1 MGEYLIIY
9 RYLSRQLFTST
20 ITVAFVLSII
30 LISGRFIKYL
40 AEAASGKLLGDTL
53 VMIMAFRL
61 PGFLELIL
69 PLSLFLGILLAYG
82 QLYLNEEMTVLQ
94 ACGISQQR
102 IIGFTLVPALSMALV
117 VGSFS
122 LYLSPLGNSKV
133 ESLFAEMKLR
143 SEFETLSPG
152 RFHGGGSGTDDVI
165 YVQNLSKDKT
175 RMENIFI
182 YQGEKV
188 SQSKTGEVRR
198 NKVVM
203 VSKSGY
209 RRLDKSTGEQYLELE
224 KGNRYL
230 GEPGFADYQVISFD
244 KYTYKLQDAS
254 GEIKPHKVK
263 SLSTLSLIN
272 SQSLIEKAELQW
284 RLSLPLL
291 VLIVSLLAVPL
302 SKVTPR
308 QGRFSKLLPS
318 ILLYL
323 IYVVLL
329 IAAQKSVGNGN
340 MPAWLGLWL
349 VHGVFFVTAVALSSW
364 TSITMFWQKY
374 RLKRANNSLYQF

>member
-1 MGEYLIIY
+1 M
-9 RYLSRQLFTST
+9 
-20 ITVAFVLSII
+20 AFVLSII

-40 AEAASGKLLGDTL
+40 ADAASGKLLGDTL
-53 VMIMAFRL
+53 LMIMAFRL

-69 PLSLFLGILLAYG
+69 PLSLFLGILVAYG
-82 QLYLNEEMTVLQ
+82 QLYLNEEMSVLQ

-122 LYLSPLGNSKV
+122 LYLSPLGNNKV

-152 RFHGGGSGTDDVI
+152 RFHAGGSNPDEVI
-165 YVQNLSKDKT
+165 YVQSLSKDKT
-175 RMENIFI
+175 RMKNIFI

-188 SQSKTGEVRR
+188 SQSETGKIRR
-198 NKVVM
+198 NKVVV
-203 VSKSGY
+203 VSESGY
-209 RRLDKSTGEQYLELE
+209 RRLDRATGVQYLELE
-224 KGNRYL
+224 KGYRYF
-230 GEPGFADYQVISFD
+230 GEPGFADYQVISFE
-244 KYTYKLQDAS
+244 KYTYKLQDS
-254 GEIKPHKVK
+254 TGGIKPHKVQ
-263 SLSTLSLIN
+263 SLSTRALLN
-272 SQSLIEKAELQW
+272 SQSLVEKAELQW

-291 VLIVSLLAVPL
+291 VLVVSLLAVPL

-329 IAAQKSVGNGN
+329 IAAQKSVGKGN
-340 MPAWLGLWL
+340 MPDWLGLWL
-349 VHGVFFVTAVALSSW
+349 VHGVFFITAVVLSSW
-364 TSITMFWQKY
+364 TYLTLFWQKY
-374 RLKRANNSLYQF
+374 RLKRANEQLF